1 MFVSPVHRRARQ
13 GPPLAPPAVLREHAE
28 ELRQEADH
36 PGSVG
41 HALHRT
47 NGASHSTGTQ
57 HSEGRPDL
65 PGAHL
70 RVQEGEPVC
79 EWHVGEVAEPGPA
92 PEQVVLPGRA
102 GGEAFALHA
111 DSALGDYLGA
121 VGLTRAS
128 SDLRDFQVMASVNF
142 DHRDPSLLTALTS
155 TTSTPGLNNIDFCAV
170 PPE

>member
-1 MFVSPVHRRARQ
+1 M
-13 GPPLAPPAVLREHAE
+13 
-28 ELRQEADH
+28 
-36 PGSVG
+36 
-41 HALHRT
+41 
-47 NGASHSTGTQ
+47 
-57 HSEGRPDL
+57 
-65 PGAHL
+65 
-70 RVQEGEPVC
+70 
-79 EWHVGEVAEPGPA
+79 
-92 PEQVVLPGRA
+92 PGRA